1 MAKIPRVSAFR
12 SAIEKIEESKEK
24 HLTQDVLLIDI
35 ENPLFH
41 DRTTI
46 SESSIQGLAENIK
59 QVGLINPII
68 LRKKSNGK
76 YERVAGFRRIEA
88 VKKLGWDRINSIIL
102 DIDEKLA
109 LLIMLSENIQREDL
123 NPYDEVLSLL
133 QLIAVNLDLTE
144 DEVKSLLYKIKNY
157 VSGNIKE
164 LTEDEI
170 ETKEIINQILSKTG
184 KYNFQGF
191 INRLRILNLNHLIID
206 SLRKKEIQYSHAI
219 QLNKIKDENLL
230 VNLINRVINEKLS
243 KDDLIEVIK
252 NLTQSTDKDN
262 VKLFSTIAK
271 KLKNMSKI
279 SKDKLP
285 LVEAKIK
292 ELLAIL
298 DS

>member
-1 MAKIPRVSAFR
+1 MAKIQRVSAFK

-35 ENPLFH
+35 ENPPFH

-46 SESSIQGLAENIK
+46 SESSILGLAENIK

-68 LRKKSNGK
+68 LRKKPNGK
-76 YERVAGFRRIEA
+76 FERIAGFRRIEA
-88 VKKLGWDRINSIIL
+88 VKKLGWDRINSIVL

-191 INRLRILNLNHLIID
+191 INRLRILNLNHLIIEA
-206 SLRKKEIQYSHAI
+206 LRNKEIQYSHAI
-219 QLNKIKDENLL
+219 QLNKIKDEKLL
-230 VNLINRVINEKLS
+230 KNLINQVITKKLS
-243 KDDLIEVIK
+243 KDDLIEIIK
-252 NLTQSTDKDN
+252 NLTQSIDKN
-262 VKLFSTIAK
+262 SAELFSTITK
-271 KLKNMSKI
+271 KLKNINKI
-279 SKDKLP
+279 HKDKLP

-292 ELLAIL
+292 ELIILL